1 MKRTLMLC
9 CALCLLAIPLGV
21 AQVFAGTY
29 GYNVTI
35 YDNAGPTD
43 GSRGVGV
50 GYEDQE
56 TEPNMILNQSWD
68 LEAFEVS
75 KTNQLAVIGGFDFK
89 NGQADGYTEPIGAV
103 FIKGFF
109 QPPYGDGNVAG
120 HNNEVVSNSNFGYN
134 YAITFDFT
142 NNQYTVYQ
150 AGTSANVMLHGPD
163 GESYGDVSNPWTIAD
178 GWILVNGY
186 VGLAFN
192 YQTGL
197 PDFDNLQGGSHNVI
211 SGISLGFLGDE
222 PIWLHLTYDC
232 GNDNLMGFYDP
243 SNPPG
248 SNVPIPGS
256 LLLLGTGL
264 AGLSL
269 TGFHRRKQVG

>member
-1 MKRTLMLC
+1 MKKTLMLC
-9 CALCLLAIPLGV
+9 SALCLLAIPLGA
-21 AQVFAGTY
+21 AQVHAGTY

-35 YDNAGPTD
+35 YDKAGQTD

-56 TEPNMILNQSWD
+56 TEPNMLLNQSWD

-75 KTNQLAVIGGFDFK
+75 MTKQLAVIGGFDFATGK
-89 NGQADGYTEPIGAV
+89 ADGYTEPIGAV
-103 FIKGFF
+103 FIKMGRFG
-109 QPPYGDGNVAG
+109 PPYGNGNVAG
-120 HNNEVVSNSNFGYN
+120 YNNEVVSNSNFGYG

-142 NNQYTVYQ
+142 HNQYTVYQ
-150 AGTSANVMLHGPD
+150 AGTAATVKLHGPD
-163 GESYGDVSNPWTIAD
+163 GQAYGDVSNPWTIAD
-178 GWILVNGY
+178 GWNAVNGY
-186 VGLAFN
+186 AGLAFN

-211 SGISLGFLGDE
+211 SGISLGFLGDD
-222 PIWLHLTYDC
+222 PIWLHLTYEC
-232 GNDNLMGFYDP
+232 GNDNLMGFDP
-243 SNPPG
+243 DPGG

-269 TGFHRRKQVG
+269 TGFRRRKQVG